1 MNFFL
6 FKSIY
11 LFKSLYQTC
20 IINFIF
26 LYFKIFESKTDQY
39 KLVKERLK
47 KRNFIWKKE
56 APIRVFAIFS
66 INNWEYQ
73 LLDPLK
79 SLGEVYHFSWKN
91 INDFFKKK
99 SEWEFAHN
107 KINNDLIAKYDNFV
121 SDDYNNIVF
130 LYTSDFIVSKSTMN
144 HFRNSNTLVISF
156 CWDDILYFKGKINRQ
171 PVGVSQL
178 SKLADI
184 NLTFSPETISRYNF
198 YKSPCF
204 FWHSIPKKLKELPTI
219 NNIVQNNF
227 YVLFI
232 GSKYG
237 HRETFINKLI
247 KVGIPMRCF
256 GKGWSNGAISDEQMQ
271 EEIKLAPLTLGF
283 SNVGYTR
290 NITTIKGRDF
300 EVPLYGGLYLTQYSN
315 GLGMYYNLN
324 EEILSYNSL
333 ADCIKLIYWVK
344 EFPDKAKIIRDAG
357 FKKAIEKCS
366 WDSRMI
372 YLNNL
377 INQCVNE
384 L

>member
-1 MNFFL
+1 M
-6 FKSIY
+6 KSIFFKFIY
-11 LFKSLYQTC
+11 LIKLLYQTS
-20 IINFIF
+20 IINLNFF
-26 LYFKIFESKTDQY
+26 YFKIRTPKADQF
-39 KLVKERLK
+39 KLVNARLK
-47 KRNFIWKKE
+47 KRNFIWKKG
-56 APIRVFAIFS
+56 APIRVLAIFS

-73 LLDPLK
+73 LLEPLK
-79 SLGEVYHFSWKN
+79 SLGEVYHFSWPN
-91 INDFFKKK
+91 INNFFKKK
-99 SEWEFAHN
+99 AEWEFAHN
-107 KINNDLIAKYDNFV
+107 KINNDLIAKYNNFV
-121 SDDYNNIVF
+121 SDDFNNIVF

-171 PVGVSQL
+171 PVGVNQL

-198 YKSPCF
+198 FKSPSF
-204 FWHSIPKKLKELPTI
+204 FWHSIPIKLQDLPSLNYLI
-219 NNIVQNNF
+219 QNNF

-237 HRETFINKLI
+237 HRESFINKLI
-247 KVGIPMRCF
+247 KVGIPMKCF
-256 GKGWSNGAISDEQMQ
+256 GKGWSNGGISDEQMK

-300 EVPLYGGLYLTQYSN
+300 EVPLYGGLYLTQYSK
-315 GLGMYYNLN
+315 GLGMYYNVN
-324 EEILSYNSL
+324 KEILAYTSI
-333 ADCIKLIYWVK
+333 ADCIKLIFWVQR
-344 EFPDKAKIIRDAG
+344 FPEQAKIIREAG